1 MGLKEEN
8 LRLKMALA
16 LMIQQ
21 FYDWRIKPEEAKDY
35 NIEYDEDDE
44 YVQCYFHMFESAGEH
59 AWDVLGL
66 DRPIVGEKEMWN
78 LTDKLRK
85 ELLELHYKN

>member
-44 YVQCYFHMFESAGEH
+44 YVE
-59 AWDVLGL
+59 
-66 DRPIVGEKEMWN
+66 
-78 LTDKLRK
+78 
-85 ELLELHYKN
+85 